1 MNIVADE
8 GVDLPIVVHL
18 RQDGH
23 NVVYIAEESPS
34 ITDDEVLMIA
44 NDRTSVLLTID
55 KDFGELVFRL
65 NRVDHGVVLVRLEG
79 LHSSTKAAIVAH
91 AFRDYGSE
99 MDTAFSVIGPGTVR
113 IRKKTP

>member
-8 GVDLPIVVHL
+8 GVDRPIVDQL

-23 NVVYIAEESPS
+23 DVVYIAEESPS
-34 ITDDEVLMIA
+34 ITDDEVLRIA
-44 NDRTSVLLTID
+44 NTRGSVLLTID

-79 LHSSTKAAIVAH
+79 LHAATKAAIVAH
-91 AFRDYGSE
+91 AFRDYGHELGS
-99 MDTAFSVIGPGTVR
+99 AFSVIGPGTVR
-113 IRKKTP
+113 IRKKIP